1 MKKIV
6 LALVLILLVMTGRT
20 QSFEGIMRWSMKMD
34 ITDPKAK
41 AQMEEDKKKAA
52 DPANQA
58 KMKELQAKM
67 NDPQFKA
74 MMDANPQMKAQIES
88 SLKMMAG
95 GDMMSSMM
103 PTGVLIKLK
112 GSNFISS
119 VQGGIMDK
127 NDVLHIADKDQT
139 YTINHSAKTYMV
151 MTKPPT
157 KHEETKPKIT
167 KTSETATILGHL
179 CTKYIIENTEPSGQK
194 STVNYWAT
202 TEIQGIDLKA
212 LAKQQM
218 NKGQS
223 LVYAEIDG
231 VPLKIE
237 MTMPQGTMTMEVQE
251 IKKESLPASAFTL
264 PAGYTETKI

>member
-6 LALVLILLVMTGRT
+6 LALVLITIVMTGRS
-20 QSFEGIMRWSMKMD
+20 QSFEGMMRWSMKMD
-34 ITDPKAK
+34 ITDPKVK
-41 AQMEEDKKKAA
+41 AQMEKAKKEAA

-74 MMDANPQMKAQIES
+74 MMESNPQMKAQMEAAM
-88 SLKMMAG
+88 KMMAG
-95 GDMMSSMM
+95 GDMSSMM
-103 PTGVLIKLK
+103 PTGVLIKIK
-112 GSNFISS
+112 GTNSLTSI
-119 VQGGIMDK
+119 QGGIMDK
-127 NDVLHIADKDQT
+127 SDVLHITDKDQT
-139 YTINHSAKTYMV
+139 YTINHNAKTYVV
-151 MTKPPT
+151 MAKPTAKPD
-157 KHEETKPKIT
+157 ETKPKIT
-167 KTSETATILGHL
+167 KTTETATILGHK
-179 CTKYIIENTEPSGQK
+179 CTKYIIEKTEPNGRT

-202 TEIQGIDLKA
+202 TEIQGIDLKE

-218 NKGQS
+218 SKDQS
-223 LVYAEIDG
+223 FIYAEIEG

-251 IKKESLPASAFTL
+251 IKKESLPASTFTL